1 MTFRILQ
8 FLVFILGHIPP
19 SLARYAG
26 KGLGRLFYAIDK
38 SHRTRALDNM
48 KLAGYSSERA
58 ETLTREVFENMGI
71 SLFEIMRMPWL
82 RRADFERGYVTCEG
96 SEVLDKALARGKGI
110 ILLTAHLGNWELLS
124 TWCAIMGYEMDVVV
138 REMDNPLVA
147 RLMKWLRTCHGHHI
161 VLKNRAMR
169 RLLKT
174 LAGGGI
180 VAILL
185 DQNVARVEGV
195 FVDFFGHPACT
206 NKGPAMLAAVSGAAV
221 IPTFISRKNGKH
233 IIRIGPEIK
242 LCHEGDKKTDALENT
257 RRFTAAIE
265 EAIRRNPGQW
275 FWVHRRWKTKPE

>member
-1 MTFRILQ
+1 MTFRLVQ
-8 FLVFILGHIPP
+8 FLVFLLGHIPQ
-19 SLARYAG
+19 SLAGYAG

-38 SHRTRALDNM
+38 SHRRRALDNM

-58 ETLTREVFENMGI
+58 GVLTREVFENMGI
-71 SLFEIMRMPWL
+71 SLFEIMRIPWL
-82 RRADFERGYVTCEG
+82 GRADFERGYVMCEG
-96 SEVLDKALARGKGI
+96 REVLDKALARGKGV
-110 ILLTAHLGNWELLS
+110 ILLTAHLGNWELFS
-124 TWCAIMGYEMDVVV
+124 SWHAIMGYDMDVVV

-147 RLMKWLRTCHGHHI
+147 RLMKWIRTCHGHNI

-195 FVDFFGHPACT
+195 FVDFFGVPACT
-206 NKGPAMLAAVSGAAV
+206 NKGPAMLAAASGAAV
-221 IPTFISRKNGKH
+221 IPTFISRKNGRH
-233 IIRIGPEIK
+233 IIRIGPEIE
-242 LCHEGDKKTDALENT
+242 LSRGGDKKTDALENT

-265 EAIRRNPGQW
+265 EAIRRNPSQW
-275 FWVHRRWKTKPE
+275 FWVHRRWKTRPE